1 MRLSRN
7 RILDT
12 RALHRLVEDSDEV
25 GQLKTLLN
33 ESNDV
38 LRSYHLGGAP
48 SQDIVTAHAWL
59 VDQVVKAIWEHHA
72 PSTEKGRSVALVAVG
87 GYGRSELH
95 PGSDIDLL
103 VLFQKAPTKTQQRN
117 TESLVRTLWDV
128 GLTIGHSVRTLRDCT
143 SQARN
148 DVTVMTNLLESRA
161 LAGDAELLSQLK
173 LRTGVDI
180 CRYHW
185 PLRGNASGKSLCPVS
200 ARRARSRPEKPSV
213 GSEEVRGMSP

>member
-59 VDQVVKAIWEHHA
+59 VEI
-72 PSTEKGRSVALVAVG
+72 GRAS
-87 GYGRSELH
+87 
-95 PGSDIDLL
+95 
-103 VLFQKAPTKTQQRN
+103 
-117 TESLVRTLWDV
+117 
-128 GLTIGHSVRTLRDCT
+128 
-143 SQARN
+143 
-148 DVTVMTNLLESRA
+148 
-161 LAGDAELLSQLK
+161 
-173 LRTGVDI
+173 
-180 CRYHW
+180 CRE
-185 PLRGNASGKSLCPVS
+185 RV
-200 ARRARSRPEKPSV
+200 
-213 GSEEVRGMSP
+213 